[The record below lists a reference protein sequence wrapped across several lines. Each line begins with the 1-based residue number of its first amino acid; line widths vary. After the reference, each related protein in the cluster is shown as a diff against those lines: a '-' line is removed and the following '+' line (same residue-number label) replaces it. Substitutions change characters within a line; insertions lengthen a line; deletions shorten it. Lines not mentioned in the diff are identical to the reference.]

1 MKTYLFALS
10 LAAAGVSTAHAQV
23 YQPAV
28 VNTSIL
34 GGIVGAFIG
43 GHNHDRWGEGALIG
57 AAAGALI
64 GAASQPAHA
73 VVYQQP
79 PVTVV
84 QAAPVVQVA
93 PTVPSA
99 PVVGAQAVVVQQPV
113 QVVYV
118 PYYAPAPVAYYDY
131 AVPVVRV
138 GVGYN
143 YYSGGPRRIYVRSG
157 FRH

>member
-1 MKTYLFALS
+1 MKSYLFALS
-10 LAAAGVSTAHAQV
+10 LATAGVSTAHAQV

-28 VNTSIL
+28 DNSSLL
-34 GGIVGAFIG
+34 GGIVGAVIG
-43 GHNHDRWGEGALIG
+43 GHNHDRWGEGAIIG

-64 GAASQPAHA
+64 GVASQPSRP

-84 QAAPVVQVA
+84 QYAPAVPAAPM
-93 PTVPSA
+93 
-99 PVVGAQAVVVQQPV
+99 VGAQPVVVQQPV

-143 YYSGGPRRIYVRSG
+143 YYGGGPRRSFVRSG